1 MIFPELRDI
10 QSPDLVPPGLPAD
23 PTDCAVRFQAL
34 IGPRGDGPAEAFSF
48 LVVTP
53 GHVRRTGALWGRGH
67 LFVESFDWR
76 TVVEA
81 IALLMA
87 QCARPTWEE
96 VAAELDKQLRWQ
108 FDVHRSIETEPG

>member
-10 QSPDLVPPGLPAD
+10 QSPDLVPPALPAD
-23 PTDCAVRFQAL
+23 PADCAVRFQAL
-34 IGPRGDGPAEAFSF
+34 IGPRGEGPSEAFSF

-53 GHVRRTGALWGRGH
+53 GYLRRAGPLWGRGH
-67 LFVESFDWR
+67 LMMDSFDWR

-96 VAAELDKQLRWQ
+96 VATELDKQLRWEL
-108 FDVHRSIETEPG
+108 DVHRTFETEQG

>member
-10 QSPDLVPPGLPAD
+10 QSPDLVPPELPAD
-23 PTDCAVRFQAL
+23 PSDCAVRFRAL
-34 IGPRGDGPAEAFSF
+34 IGPRGEGPSETFSF

-53 GHVRRTGALWGRGH
+53 GYLRRAGPLWGRGH
-67 LFVESFDWR
+67 LFLDSFDWR

-87 QCARPTWEE
+87 QCARPTWDE
-96 VAAELDKQLRWQ
+96 VATELDKQLRWELG
-108 FDVHRSIETEPG
+108 VHRTFEPEQG